1 MLPLTVFLSVLTLYE
16 HSQID
21 LAPQYN
27 DKHLINIE
35 GLNLLTVKKCE
46 KEISQ
51 TLYLNKEFCLK
62 SIFSLGTVRLSSVLH
77 SLQGVSINCSISGC
91 RWCKLKSPHAGET
104 AAVGGFIDGGRPIVT
119 GFLIK
124 TLCSSTL
131 LQPARFSV
139 RSNRQQKARFLMAL
153 SVKP

>member
-1 MLPLTVFLSVLTLYE
+1 MVFLCALTLYE

-35 GLNLLTVKKCE
+35 GLNLLTVKKSE
-46 KEISQ
+46 KERSQ
-51 TLYLNKEFCLK
+51 THCLNKEFSLK

-91 RWCKLKSPHAGET
+91 RWCNRPFCPEKGRKAEPKLKSPHAGET
-104 AAVGGFIDGGRPIVT
+104 AAVRGFKDGGRPTVT
-119 GFLIK
+119 GF
-124 TLCSSTL
+124 
-131 LQPARFSV
+131 
-139 RSNRQQKARFLMAL
+139 
-153 SVKP
+153 

>member
-35 GLNLLTVKKCE
+35 GLNLLTIKNE

-51 TLYLNKEFCLK
+51 TLYLNKEFSLK

-91 RWCKLKSPHAGET
+91 RLPKLKSPHAGET
-104 AAVGGFIDGGRPIVT
+104 AAVRGFIDGGRPTVT
-119 GFLIK
+119 GFK
-124 TLCSSTL
+124 
-131 LQPARFSV
+131 
-139 RSNRQQKARFLMAL
+139 
-153 SVKP
+153 

>member
-1 MLPLTVFLSVLTLYE
+1 MLPLMVFLCALTLYE

-51 TLYLNKEFCLK
+51 TLCLNKEFSLK

-91 RWCKLKSPHAGET
+91 RWGNRPFCPEKGRNAEPKLKSPHAGET
-104 AAVGGFIDGGRPIVT
+104 AAVRGFKDGGRPTVT
-119 GFLIK
+119 GF
-124 TLCSSTL
+124 
-131 LQPARFSV
+131 
-139 RSNRQQKARFLMAL
+139 
-153 SVKP
+153 